1 MIRAYLSESLK
12 LRRPS
17 VAVGGL
23 MVAALG
29 VLATV
34 LTFALAETAPAGAHG
49 GPGRPAL
56 VLERL
61 ADADGLVRGFST
73 GMGLA
78 GLLVFLV
85 FTVTTTSEYGQGT
98 LRGLLVQQ
106 PRRVAWLAGR
116 LLALLSVVAAALLIA
131 LAASVLAALAMSRV
145 RGLDTTAWWTSDGLT
160 SAAAG
165 YLNALLAAAFFGVAG
180 TALGVL
186 VRSTPVALAAGIAW
200 MGPLEHLVQKASG
213 TATRVLPGLLFDA
226 VARGGVPDV
235 GYSQALLTATAY
247 AGIALLV
254 AFASFA
260 RRDVTT

>member
-145 RGLDTTAWWTSDGLT
+145 RGLDTTA
-160 SAAAG
+160 
-165 YLNALLAAAFFGVAG
+165 
-180 TALGVL
+180 
-186 VRSTPVALAAGIAW
+186 
-200 MGPLEHLVQKASG
+200 
-213 TATRVLPGLLFDA
+213 
-226 VARGGVPDV
+226 
-235 GYSQALLTATAY
+235 
-247 AGIALLV
+247 
-254 AFASFA
+254 
-260 RRDVTT
+260 

>member
-1 MIRAYLSESLK
+1 
-12 LRRPS
+12 
-17 VAVGGL
+17 
-23 MVAALG
+23 
-29 VLATV
+29 
-34 LTFALAETAPAGAHG
+34 
-49 GPGRPAL
+49 
-56 VLERL
+56 
-61 ADADGLVRGFST
+61 
-73 GMGLA
+73 
-78 GLLVFLV
+78 
-85 FTVTTTSEYGQGT
+85 
-98 LRGLLVQQ
+98 
-106 PRRVAWLAGR
+106 AWLAGR

-160 SAAAG
+160 SAAVG